1 MKEAVDHKEQPMLNR
16 PLFLMIDGMSQA
28 YRAYFAIRGLAT
40 THGLPTNAVYG
51 FAIMLKRVLEKYPP
65 DYICVAL
72 DSSQPT
78 ARHAQYDLYKATR
91 KKMPPDLAQQ
101 MPYLRK
107 FCEAMRIPVVAI
119 PGFEADDILATIAT
133 KALDEGLNPVIVT
146 LDKDLYQLVG
156 TILILNTSKDDL
168 VVDRDKVQEIF
179 GVTPEQIPDLLG
191 LWGDTSDNVPGAPGI
206 GEKTARDLVQRF
218 GSIEALLERTSEV
231 QNAKQRTSLTEN
243 RQQILLSKQLVTVDS
258 NLNIDVDWNEY
269 KVQLPDRATLLPLL
283 KELEFTNLIKEYLP
297 PEGGPVVDVVETES
311 VPQLGER
318 VFLDVRQERLSV
330 WPGEGSVFSLPLDK
344 RVEPLL
350 SNPQIRKIGYDLKTS
365 MLELRRRGLDIAPPY
380 DDPILMAYLLFPN
393 RGKYE
398 LPDVV
403 FDLLGQT
410 VAPEEERTPW
420 IERLAKELESRVE
433 QESAKPYHDIE
444 LPLSAVLVDMEMAG
458 IRIDVSVLERMSE
471 EMGAQLDE
479 LTKRICQIADC
490 EFNINSPR
498 QLGEILFDKLN
509 LPRPR
514 KLRKSG
520 QYSTAVEILEELAE
534 QHELPRLVLE
544 YRQLSKFKS
553 TYIDVIPKL
562 IDPASGRL
570 HTSFHQAAASTGRL
584 SSSNPN
590 LQNIPV
596 RADLGRKIR
605 GAFIPEDGWW
615 FVSADYSQVEL
626 RILAHLSADER
637 LAEAFSAGE
646 DIHRRT
652 AAAVLGLRLDEVTP
666 AQRERAKAVNF
677 GIVYGQT
684 PYGLAQQLG
693 ITPEEAA
700 EFISK
705 YFEQYQGVQSYIENC
720 LSQARDTGMTR
731 TLFGRLR
738 QHPEINSR
746 NGMRRSMAERTAI
759 NSPIQGTAADII
771 KIAMIHIAEELRR
784 RKARTRMVLQVH
796 DELIFEVPEDEL
808 PIRDTIRDLMQ
819 NVVKLNVPLTVDLK
833 QGKTWEQ
840 LG

>member
-1 MKEAVDHKEQPMLNR
+1 MSNTTLSH

-28 YRAYFAIRGLAT
+28 YRAYFAIRGLAST
-40 THGLPTNAVYG
+40 RGLPTNAIYG
-51 FAIMLKRVLEKYPP
+51 FAIMLKRVLDKYPP
-65 DYICVAL
+65 DYICVAF
-72 DSSQPT
+72 DSPERT

-101 MPYLRK
+101 MPYVRK
-107 FCEAMRIPVVAI
+107 FCEAMRIKVLEI
-119 PGFEADDILATIAT
+119 PGHEADDIIAT
-133 KALDEGLNPVIVT
+133 VATQAVTVGLHPVIVT
-146 LDKDLYQLVG
+146 LDKDLYQLVD
-156 TILILNTSKDDL
+156 TVLILNTSKDDL
-168 VVDRDKVQEIF
+168 VVDREKVRELF
-179 GVTPEQIPDLLG
+179 GVAPEQIPDLLG
-191 LWGDTSDNVPGAPGI
+191 LWGDSSDNVPGAPGI
-206 GEKTARDLVQRF
+206 GEKTARDLIQRF
-218 GSIEALLERTSEV
+218 GSIESLLDRTSEV

-243 RQQILLSKQLVTVDS
+243 RQQILLSKQLVTVDTKLPIAP
-258 NLNIDVDWNEY
+258 NWEDF
-269 KVQLPDRATLLPLL
+269 KVQPPDRVALLPLL
-283 KELEFTNLIKEYLP
+283 KELEFTGLIKEYLP
-297 PEGGPVVDVVETES
+297 PEAGPVVEVVRSDSTPDAGKRVFFDVKEDTVSFWSGSGPVSS
-311 VPQLGER
+311 VPLDER
-318 VFLDVRQERLSV
+318 VAAIF
-330 WPGEGSVFSLPLDK
+330 
-344 RVEPLL
+344 
-350 SNPQIRKIGYDLKTS
+350 SNPGVLKITYDLKEA
-365 MLELRRRGLDIAPPY
+365 MLKLRRRGIEIAPPY
-380 DDPILMAYLLFPN
+380 EDPILMAYLLFPN
-393 RGKYE
+393 RGKYD
-398 LPDVV
+398 LADVV
-403 FDLLGQT
+403 FELLGQT

-420 IERLAKELESRVE
+420 IDRILNELAPQVE
-433 QESAKPYHDIE
+433 QQVARPYIE
-444 LPLSAVLVDMEMAG
+444 IEMPLSAVLVDMELAG
-458 IRIDVSVLERMSE
+458 IRIDVSVLERMSV
-471 EMGAQLDE
+471 EMGTQLDD
-479 LTKRICQIADC
+479 LTRRICEIADC

-520 QYSTAVEILEELAE
+520 QYSTAVEILEELAA

-562 IDPASGRL
+562 IDPKTQRL

-626 RILAHLSADER
+626 RILAHLSADAR

-652 AAAVLGLRLDEVTP
+652 AAAVLGLSIDAVTP
-666 AQRERAKAVNF
+666 QQRERAKAVNF

-693 ITPEEAA
+693 ISPDEAA
-700 EFISK
+700 DFISR
-705 YFEQYQGVQSYIENC
+705 YFQQYQGVQQYIENC
-720 LSQARDTGMTR
+720 LSQARETGITR
-731 TLFGRLR
+731 TLFGRIR

-746 NGMRRSMAERTAI
+746 NGMRRGMAERTAI

-771 KIAMIHIAEELRR
+771 KIAMIRIADELRR
-784 RKARTRMVLQVH
+784 QKLRTRMVLQVH

-808 PIRDTIRDLMQ
+808 WIRDSIRDMMQ
-819 NVVKLNVPLTVDLK
+819 NVGNLSVPLTVDVK
-833 QGKTWEQ
+833 SARTWEQ

>member
-1 MKEAVDHKEQPMLNR
+1 MPETLKH
-16 PLFLMIDGMSQA
+16 PLFLLIDGMSQA

-51 FAIMLKRVLEKYPP
+51 FAIMLKRVLEKFPP
-65 DYICVAL
+65 EYICVAL

-78 ARHAQYDLYKATR
+78 TRHAQYELYKATR

-107 FCEAMRIPVVAI
+107 FCEAMRIPVLEI
-119 PGFEADDILATIAT
+119 PGCEADDIIAT
-133 KALDEGLNPVIVT
+133 VSTRALNEGLYPVVVT
-146 LDKDLYQLVG
+146 LDKDLYQLVD
-156 TILILNTSKDDL
+156 TTLILNTSKDDL
-168 VVDRDKVQEIF
+168 IVDREKVHELF
-179 GVTPEQIPDLLG
+179 GVSPEQIPDLLG

-206 GEKTARDLVQRF
+206 GEKTARDLIQKF
-218 GSIEALLERTSEV
+218 GSIESLLERATELTSS
-231 QNAKQRTSLTEN
+231 KQRASISEH
-243 RQQILLSKQLVTVDS
+243 REQILLSKQLVTVDTQIP
-258 NLNIDVDWNEY
+258 IDVDWDDF
-269 KVQLPDRATLLPLL
+269 KVKPPDRAALMPLL
-283 KELEFTNLIKEYLP
+283 KELEFTGLIKEYLP
-297 PEGGPVVDVVETES
+297 PEAGPSVEVVLSDT
-311 VPQLGER
+311 VPDLGER
-318 VFLDVRQERLSV
+318 VVFAVRDDRISLWNGDGVVTSV
-330 WPGEGSVFSLPLDK
+330 PLDA
-344 RVEPLL
+344 RVSSIL
-350 SNPQIRKIGYDLKTS
+350 SDSQIRKITYDLKDA
-365 MLELRRRGLDIAPPY
+365 MLRLRRAGLNIVPPY
-380 DDPILMAYLLFPN
+380 DDPILMMYLLFPN
-393 RGKYE
+393 RGKYD

-403 FDLLGQT
+403 FELTGQT
-410 VAPEEERTPW
+410 INPEDERTPW
-420 IERLAKELESRVE
+420 IDRLTKELQPRLE
-433 QESAKPYHDIE
+433 QEVDRPYHEIE
-444 LPLSAVLVDMEMAG
+444 LPLSPVLAEMESAG
-458 IRIDVSVLERMSE
+458 IKVDVSVLERMSRE
-471 EMGAQLDE
+471 IGGQLDE
-479 LTKRICQIADC
+479 LTRQICQIADC
-490 EFNINSPR
+490 DFNINSPR

-553 TYIDVIPKL
+553 TYIDVIPNL
-562 IDPASGRL
+562 IDKNTRRL

-605 GAFIPEDGWW
+605 GAFVPEDGCW
-615 FVSADYSQVEL
+615 FISADYSQVEL
-626 RILAHLSADER
+626 RIVAHLSGDER
-637 LAEAFSAGE
+637 LAEAFSSGE

-652 AAAVLGLRLDEVTP
+652 AAAVLGLPIDAVTP

-693 ITPEEAA
+693 ISPEEAA
-700 EFISK
+700 DFISK
-705 YFEQYQGVQSYIENC
+705 YFEQYQGVQRYIENC
-720 LSQARDTGMTR
+720 LSQARDLGLTR
-731 TLFGRLR
+731 TLFGRIR

-771 KIAMIHIAEELRR
+771 KIAMIRIAEELRR
-784 RKARTRMVLQVH
+784 GKFRTRMVLQVH
-796 DELIFEVPEDEL
+796 DELIFEVPEEEL
-808 PIRDTIRDLMQ
+808 EIGITIRDIMQ
-819 NVVKLNVPLTVDLK
+819 NVVRLDVPLTVDLK

-840 LG
+840 L